1 MVFNVLL
8 ISAGQQSDSVIHIY
22 MYIHIYIHIH
32 TFFGK
37 DAEIVGHPFA
47 NKQKKH
53 KHFDLYLVSHAKVTQ
68 NGY

>member
-1 MVFNVLL
+1 M
-8 ISAGQQSDSVIHIY
+8 Y
-22 MYIHIYIHIH
+22 MYIHIYIHTH

-47 NKQKKH
+47 NKQKKQ
-53 KHFDLYLVSHAKVTQ
+53 KHFDLYLVSHAEVTQ